1 MKEDDQHASSNSPAP
16 RDSRSTAQEAER
28 VPSIMPHDPSST
40 AGRDAFGDVTDFGV
54 QEDVDD
60 PEKNSGSP

>member
-1 MKEDDQHASSNSPAP
+1 MKEDDQQASSGSPAP
-16 RDSRSTAQEAER
+16 GDSPPTAREAER

-40 AGRDAFGDVTDFGV
+40 AGRDAFGEVTDFGV

-60 PEKNSGSP
+60 PEPDPHAG